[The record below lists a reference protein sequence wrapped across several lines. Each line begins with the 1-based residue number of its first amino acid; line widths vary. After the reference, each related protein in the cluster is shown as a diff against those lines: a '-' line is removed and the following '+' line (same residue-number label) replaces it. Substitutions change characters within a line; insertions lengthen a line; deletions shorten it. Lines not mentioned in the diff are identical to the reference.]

1 MASQLRSQ
9 RSVKSIRYV
18 ALILTCLLLSQA
30 QVPAVEGA
38 QRRRSETRRGRT
50 SQAPRKRLNAQLPPQ
65 QTRPLT
71 KDLLIDTLMIGR
83 DPAKRMTLEDFL
95 ERIQKRGVKFRVTP
109 ADERDIRKAGEYL
122 TVADFRTLV
131 EALRLANYR
140 PATPLSGT
148 IEQVKV
154 MSNPGGGTQVFIQ
167 LTVRNNG
174 PQSIAESYTLR
185 VMKANSAGLE
195 FELNGGKAAD
205 MQQPFPMTEDGKA
218 GEVAIRPEDS
228 LVQKTRQAIK
238 KGQPVTGWLR
248 FNLMKVPLKPETL
261 RQRGFWYVVSFVDV
275 AGEPYEAVY
284 EMN

>member
-1 MASQLRSQ
+1 
-9 RSVKSIRYV
+9 
-18 ALILTCLLLSQA
+18 
-30 QVPAVEGA
+30 
-38 QRRRSETRRGRT
+38 
-50 SQAPRKRLNAQLPPQ
+50 
-65 QTRPLT
+65 
-71 KDLLIDTLMIGR
+71 
-83 DPAKRMTLEDFL
+83 MTLEDFL